1 MCPIVSELHQTTP
14 CRNENSDPLTT
25 FVALSFGCE
34 SARAGQKEG
43 SCPTSLEEIP
53 VGAAG
58 VIEAHDRLQY
68 LSLSSV
74 VDDIAF
80 VVRFFI
86 FSFDVSCS
94 VQIISTWSSSSSPFW
109 L

>member
-1 MCPIVSELHQTTP
+1 MTP
-14 CRNENSDPLTT
+14 CPNENSDSLTT
-25 FVALSFGCE
+25 FVALPSIVSFGCE

-68 LSLSSV
+68 LSLMSV

-86 FSFDVSCS
+86 SSFDVSCS
-94 VQIISTWSSSSSPFW
+94 VQIISTTRNM
-109 L
+109 